1 MKLPYKWI
9 QEYVDIYVEP
19 KLYAHAMT
27 MSGSKVE
34 GYCSLGEEIEGVVL
48 GQIVAIDQHPNADK
62 LVVCTVNVG
71 AAENIVI
78 CTGATNLKTG
88 DYIPVAMHGSKLP
101 GGITIKKTKM
111 RGVESNG
118 MLCSIGELGLTLN
131 DFPDA
136 EEDGILTL
144 DPPCELGT
152 DAREYLGLNDTI
164 FEFEITPN
172 RPDCLSAIGIAKETA
187 ATFGLPLNVHEPK
200 FTATEGD
207 INDYIKVTIADPDLC
222 RRYTGAIIKDV
233 KIAPSPL
240 WLRQRL
246 RDCGVRPINNIVD
259 ITNLVMLEYGQP
271 MHAFDYAC
279 ITDKEIV
286 ARRAKK
292 GEQIETLDGSKHD
305 LPEGALIIADK
316 VRPIG
321 VAGVMGGA
329 NSEITD
335 KTTVVAF
342 EAGNF
347 EGVSI
352 RTTSRKLGM
361 RTEASGR
368 FEKGLDCEKTMPALA
383 RALEL
388 VEQLGAGTIVKGITD
403 VYPVKKPEHTIP
415 VNYNTIHSLIGV
427 TLKEEKINHL
437 LSTLDII
444 VKDGVAHI
452 PSDRDDME
460 GSADLAEEVARIY
473 GYDNIP
479 SRLNAGEVTQ
489 GGYSPVQKFEKSL
502 KDYCFGTGYTEVL
515 TLSFIGDKVFDKLM
529 MSQEDPKRIATII
542 SNPLGEDQRLMR
554 TSTLHSMLEVVAR
567 NYNYRV
573 NAVNL
578 FEIGTVYHPAVTS
591 DGKADLSVLPDE
603 HKVLTMAAYGNG
615 DFYKLKGA
623 LEAVF
628 KALSI
633 TDYTVEPCTNNPS
646 YHPGRTASLISGE
659 TVFGVIGQ
667 IHPLVAQ
674 NYGIDTEVYCAE
686 VDFNTLFS
694 LSQCEK
700 VYRPLPKFPAT
711 TRDLALVCEEDM
723 PVIHLQNA
731 ITEVGGKT
739 LESVELFDIFR
750 SPKLGENKKSVAF
763 SLSLRNS
770 DHTIT
775 DEEADKVI
783 RKALINL
790 EKKCN
795 AVLRS

>member
-9 QEYVDIYVEP
+9 QDYVDIYVEHR
-19 KLYAHAMT
+19 LYAHAMT

-34 GYCSLGEEIEGVVL
+34 GYGSLGAEIEGVVL
-48 GQIVAIDQHPNADK
+48 GQIDAIDQHPNADK

-71 AAENIVI
+71 GPEPIII

-131 DFPDA
+131 DFPNA

-144 DPPCELGT
+144 DGPVELGA
-152 DAREYLGLNDTI
+152 DAKEHLGLSDTI

-187 ATFGLPLNVHEPK
+187 ATFGLPFKAHEPK
-200 FTATEGD
+200 FTATEGNID
-207 INDYIKVTIADPDLC
+207 DYIKVSIADADLC
-222 RRYTGAIIKDV
+222 RRYTGAIVKDV
-233 KIAPSPL
+233 KIEPSPL

-286 ARRAKK
+286 ARRAKP
-292 GEQIETLDGSKHD
+292 GEEIETLDGSKHV

-329 NSEITD
+329 NSEITENT
-335 KTTVVAF
+335 KIVAF

-352 RTTSRKLGM
+352 RNTSRKLGM
-361 RTEASGR
+361 RTEASAR

-403 VYPVKKPEHTIP
+403 VYPVKKPEHTIAI
-415 VNYNTIHSLIGV
+415 NYGTINGLIGIS
-427 TLKEEKINHL
+427 LKEEKINHI

-444 VKDGVAHI
+444 VKDGIAHI
-452 PSDRDDME
+452 PSDRDDIE
-460 GSADLAEEVARIY
+460 GNADLAEEVARIY

-479 SRLNAGEVTQ
+479 TRLSAGEITP
-489 GGYSPVQKFEKSL
+489 GGYSPVQKFEKNL
-502 KDYCFGTGYTEVL
+502 KEYSYGTGYSEVL
-515 TLSFIGDKVFDKLM
+515 TLSFIGDKVFDKLLLP
-529 MSQEDPKRIATII
+529 QDDPKRIATII

-554 TSTLHSMLEVVAR
+554 TTTLHSILEVAAR
-567 NYNYRV
+567 NYSHRV
-573 NAVNL
+573 AAVNL
-578 FEIGTVYHPAVTS
+578 FEIGTVYRPAVA
-591 DGKADLSVLPDE
+591 DGKADLAVLPQE
-603 HKVLTMAAYGNG
+603 YKVWTLCSYGSG
-615 DFYKLKGA
+615 DFYRLKGA
-623 LEAVF
+623 IEAVL
-628 KALSI
+628 KSLTI
-633 TDYTVEPCTNNPS
+633 NNYTVEPCTDNPS
-646 YHPGRTASLISGE
+646 YHPGRTANLLTDGV
-659 TVFGVIGQ
+659 VFGTIGQ
-667 IHPLVAQ
+667 VHPLVAQ

-686 VDFNTLFS
+686 LDFNTLYD
-694 LSQCEK
+694 LSICEK
-700 VYRPLPKFPAT
+700 LYTPLPKFPAT
-711 TRDLALVCEEDM
+711 TRDLALVCNEDT
-723 PVIHLQNA
+723 PVLHLQNA

-795 AVLRS
+795 AVIRS